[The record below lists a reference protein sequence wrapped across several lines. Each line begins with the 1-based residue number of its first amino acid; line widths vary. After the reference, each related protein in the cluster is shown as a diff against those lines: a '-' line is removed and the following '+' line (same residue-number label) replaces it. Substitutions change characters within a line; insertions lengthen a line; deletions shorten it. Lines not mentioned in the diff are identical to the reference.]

1 MIHVKAKIF
10 EQSNHYVVGPY
21 TSSNFKLAGHGLL
34 ESVVTILKKWN
45 ALVRAAAHTKQHEI
59 EYCAW

>member
-10 EQSNHYVVGPY
+10 KQSNHYVVGLY

-34 ESVVTILKKWN
+34 ESVATILKK
-45 ALVRAAAHTKQHEI
+45 
-59 EYCAW
+59 